1 MAENGK
7 PLNIYEPS
15 VTYND
20 KEIKLMIIKP
30 ISNTY
35 DSFIDTILKERGW
48 WGKTLSSFMMVFI
61 DNYPIC
67 CYNHL
72 NTSDNIDENL
82 EGRQLWNFLASIE
95 AFRTCFRSKFY
106 DKATDFDISFISY
119 CKLIAQL
126 INKREY
132 GEPIGYSTICRI
144 RDGYGTCEYTGFGF
158 IENKWFTFDM
168 MGSASRIIW
177 NDDYFNHHSS
187 STSVTLYDY
196 IQYHLYTFQHIPI
209 DINLFDRMT
218 IWYSLYD
225 SNIINKI
232 DKIIKKGELFSY
244 RNFKKENR
252 QTLNMEPEP
261 ETEPEMEPETEPEIE
276 PESEPEP
283 DTKSKFNIGDNVSIL
298 GSDDIKC
305 IIEGINESEQYNYTY
320 VLKVCNY
327 KTNSGPI
334 DMSEIPQLKWIPEYM
349 IVKD

>member
-1 MAENGK
+1 MFNKNMAENGK

-30 ISNTY
+30 NSNTY

-106 DKATDFDISFISY
+106 DKSTDFDISFISY

-144 RDGYGTCEYTGFGF
+144 RDGNGTCEYTGFGF

-177 NDDYFNHHSS
+177 NNDYFNHHCS
-187 STSVTLYDY
+187 STSITLYDY
-196 IQYHLYTFQHIPI
+196 IQYHLNTFQHIPI
-209 DINLFDRMT
+209 DINLSDRMS
-218 IWYSLYD
+218 IWYRLYD
-225 SNIINKI
+225 SDIKDKI
-232 DKIIKKGELFSY
+232 DEIIKKGELFSY

-252 QTLNMEPEP
+252 ETLNMEPEP
-261 ETEPEMEPETEPEIE
+261 ELESE
-276 PESEPEP
+276 PESQPEP
-283 DTKSKFNIGDNVSIL
+283 DTKPKFNIGDNVSIL

-305 IIEGINESEQYNYTY
+305 IIEGINENEQYNYTY

-334 DMSEIPQLKWIPEYM
+334 DMSEIPQLKWIPEPM
-349 IVKD
+349 IVKL